1 MAQATG
7 ILAFKS
13 VGKLEPANCIISRV
27 LMKHALSVLSC
38 GDQMIME
45 VTFEKTRRGLTR
57 FKGVAL
63 VDGKVVCE
71 ATMMCA
77 RSREA

>member
-1 MAQATG
+1 M
-7 ILAFKS
+7 
-13 VGKLEPANCIISRV
+13 P
-27 LMKHALSVLSC
+27 